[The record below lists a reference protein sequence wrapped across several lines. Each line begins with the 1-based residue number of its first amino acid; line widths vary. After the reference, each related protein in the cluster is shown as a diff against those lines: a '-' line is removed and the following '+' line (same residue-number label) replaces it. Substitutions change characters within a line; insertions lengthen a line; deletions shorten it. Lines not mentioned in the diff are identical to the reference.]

1 MFKKIVEFIKSNFL
15 IEKEKLSNIDLM
27 CITDEYECFNYLY
40 GDFILDD
47 FVTFGK
53 KNYLNKD
60 YEDFVFNDLDY
71 FNVYSILNEN
81 TLYKFINDKIKNGEK
96 VDFLNLASGAGKLVI
111 FANIFYKLNS
121 CMAVENIFELFEL
134 SKHIAYKIFENENY
148 TNLLQNTDISFQNE
162 SILNVNLEPFNVIL
176 IDYNNNNINF
186 NEILENKIKNE
197 CKKGTMIVKIIDPF
211 EESVCLKLLKAKI
224 FKNDKKN
231 NFFVYYYLV
240 E

>member
-1 MFKKIVEFIKSNFL
+1 MLKKIIDFIKSNFS
-15 IEKEKLSNIDLM
+15 IEKEKLSNIELM

-40 GDFILDD
+40 DDFILDD

-60 YEDFVFNDLDY
+60 YENFVFNDLDY

-111 FANIFYKLNS
+111 FANIFYKLNT
-121 CMAVENIFELFEL
+121 CVAVENIFELFEL
-134 SKHIAYKIFENENY
+134 SKHIAYKLFENENY
-148 TNLLQNTDISFQNE
+148 SKLLQNTNISFENE
-162 SILNVNLEPFNVIL
+162 SVLNVDLNFYDVIL
-176 IDYNNNNINF
+176 IDYNNNNIEF
-186 NEILENKIKNE
+186 NRILENKIKNE

-211 EESVCLKLLKAKI
+211 EESVCLNLIKAKMFENI
-224 FKNDKKN
+224 KKR